1 MKSFLDACRLVEPLQ
16 LVVEAGGEPDVGVRV
31 LHQPFALVG
40 RDPRADVPLEHRL
53 VSRRHVYLQVVEGFA
68 FWIDLESRLGTLGG
82 GRPRKYGWLTR
93 DEPMRIGP
101 YELRL
106 GNSGRAPG
114 ADDRP
119 PESMPL
125 VSRSYGASPWPEVGL
140 EFLNGPSRSAVWP
153 MNRVVSLVGSAA
165 GCKFR
170 LADPSVS
177 QFHCSLV
184 RTHAGL
190 WVVDLLGGGVE
201 VNNAAVRY
209 ALLGEGD
216 ILAVGRYRIR
226 IRSRAGDGPAPPAR
240 WSSPPARADLEAEGR
255 SLALAR
261 NPSPGERHDLLVPV
275 PRRDD
280 DAASL
285 PAIPAVS
292 VLPAEI
298 ERGAAT
304 DPVAVMV
311 PLMNQFGLMQQQMM
325 DQFQNA
331 MGMLVEMFGSLQRE
345 QMDLIRQE
353 LDQLREVTREVQ
365 ELKSELA
372 SFTQERDAA
381 RASEAPAAPSPPG
394 PSTPP
399 DPAPPPADAPV
410 TIAGV
415 RINPRKEASPA
426 PAAVAPQAEA
436 PSGPSVTPPPPS
448 PAEAAPKGSARP
460 GARARIE
467 RPTPAANEADVML
480 WLNQRISTLQEER
493 ESRWKK
499 ILKLLPGSS

>member
-53 VSRRHVYLQVVEGFA
+53 VSRRHAYLQVVEGFA

-106 GNSGRAPG
+106 GASGRAPG

-125 VSRSYGASPWPEVGL
+125 MSRSYGATPWPDVGL

-209 ALLGEGD
+209 ALLGDGD

-240 WSSPPARADLEAEGR
+240 WAPAGREDLGAEGR

-261 NPSPGERHDLLVPV
+261 SPSPGDGRDILA

-280 DAASL
+280 DPDAARL

-292 VLPAEI
+292 ILPAEI
-298 ERGAAT
+298 ERGATT

-381 RASEAPAAPSPPG
+381 RAAGAPPAPSPSG

-399 DPAPPPADAPV
+399 TPPPPAEAST

-415 RINPRKEASPA
+415 RINPPRAASPA
-426 PAAVAPQAEA
+426 PDAATPTVAPA
-436 PSGPSVTPPPPS
+436 GPSATPP
-448 PAEAAPKGSARP
+448 EAAPRGPARP
-460 GARARIE
+460 GTRARIE
-467 RPTPAANEADVML
+467 RPAPAANDADVML

-493 ESRWKK
+493 ESRWRK